1 MNWNKIIKDNKLLPD
16 LINIVLGIAVIVL
29 FVLVIL
35 KPSNY
40 ALMASLMIVAGIMN
54 LSNGYR
60 KARVNGQKGI
70 GLFFSIVGV
79 VVIAFGIY
87 YLRVALA

>member
-1 MNWNKIIKDNKLLPD
+1 MKWNEIIKDNKLLPD
-16 LINIVLGIAVIVL
+16 LINVVLGIAVIVL

-35 KPSNY
+35 MPSNY
-40 ALMASLMIVAGIMN
+40 GLMASLMIVAGVMN

-60 KARVNGQKGI
+60 KARVNGQKGM
-70 GLFFSIVGV
+70 GLFFGIVGF
-79 VVIAFGIY
+79 VIVAFGLY